1 MKNQIKLRTLIAALG
16 AVTIIGAA
24 TTSFAAPA
32 VNLTVLIDN
41 QPHTVKGMDQLAADF
56 MAKNPNIKIEI
67 ETRPAGTEGDNMIKT
82 RLATDEM
89 PDVFLYN
96 TGSLFHALNAAR
108 TLADLTD
115 EPFQANVLDSFK
127 TVVKEGNRLYGA
139 PIQTGMGGG
148 ILYNRKIY
156 AKLGLKVPTTWAQF
170 QKNNA
175 TIKAAGIPPVIQ
187 TFKDSWTSQL
197 FVLAD
202 FYNVQSVE
210 PDFADRYTQNKAKYA
225 TSPAAIKGF
234 TRQEEI
240 FKAGYLN
247 KDFGSAGLEDGLRMV
262 AKGEGAH
269 YPMLTFAIGT
279 IATDHK
285 ENINDVGF
293 FALPGDDASKNG
305 LTAWLPPGLY
315 IPKTTK
321 HLAEAKKFVAFI
333 ASIEGCDSQTKAV
346 GAMGPYM
353 VKGCEIPANAPPAV
367 IDLVSYFKA
376 DGKNT
381 PALEFLSPIKG
392 PSLEQITVEVGSGI
406 RKPADAATLYDED
419 VRKQALQLAIPGWK

>member
-1 MKNQIKLRTLIAALG
+1 
-16 AVTIIGAA
+16 
-24 TTSFAAPA
+24 
-32 VNLTVLIDN
+32 
-41 QPHTVKGMDQLAADF
+41 
-56 MAKNPNIKIEI
+56 
-67 ETRPAGTEGDNMIKT
+67 
-82 RLATDEM
+82 
-89 PDVFLYN
+89 
-96 TGSLFHALNAAR
+96 
-108 TLADLTD
+108 
-115 EPFQANVLDSFK
+115 
-127 TVVKEGNRLYGA
+127 
-139 PIQTGMGGG
+139 
-148 ILYNRKIY
+148 
-156 AKLGLKVPTTWAQF
+156 
-170 QKNNA
+170 
-175 TIKAAGIPPVIQ
+175 
-187 TFKDSWTSQL
+187 
-197 FVLAD
+197 
-202 FYNVQSVE
+202 
-210 PDFADRYTQNKAKYA
+210 
-225 TSPAAIKGF
+225 
-234 TRQEEI
+234 
-240 FKAGYLN
+240 
-247 KDFGSAGLEDGLRMV
+247 MV

-367 IDLVSYFKA
+367 IDLVSYFKT